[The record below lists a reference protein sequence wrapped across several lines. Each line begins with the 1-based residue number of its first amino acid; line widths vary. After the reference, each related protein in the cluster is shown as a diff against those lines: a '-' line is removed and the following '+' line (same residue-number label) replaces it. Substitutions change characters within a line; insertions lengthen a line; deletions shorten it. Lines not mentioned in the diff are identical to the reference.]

1 MRVLII
7 TSEPLDPDN
16 VLPST
21 FELTQ
26 AQILSRH
33 FSVAIVSVRAGV
45 SFTRTAKA
53 LVRRMMGSKADGQVR
68 KHSIEGVTVFEGIGY
83 RFPGPHTPEAE
94 LKAWVAVGMR
104 AVSAAERSMEGDGP
118 LVVHAHGRF
127 LYGGALALEA
137 KKKYGYPYVYTD
149 HSTFYQRGIAPVS
162 LKPVLGQVI
171 DGASRVTM
179 VSRSLLGHVE
189 SYLGRRLPQAMILP
203 NVLDLLFESPLPVR
217 KDRGGEFVFVNVA
230 SLDHKK
236 GLDILIRA
244 FAKAFRG
251 RSSVR
256 LYLCGDG
263 PLAGQL
269 KALAAELGVGETVVF
284 RGRLAKAEV
293 VKILDGADFFVLP
306 SRMET
311 FGVVVIEA
319 LARGVPVIATR
330 SGGPEYIVEE
340 STGLLVEPED
350 EGQLVGALVGAYE
363 GRLVVKSAAEIRATA
378 LRRYG
383 SDEFLK
389 NMIQLYNSV
398 VQ

>member
-1 MRVLII
+1 
-7 TSEPLDPDN
+7 
-16 VLPST
+16 
-21 FELTQ
+21 
-26 AQILSRH
+26 
-33 FSVAIVSVRAGV
+33 
-45 SFTRTAKA
+45 
-53 LVRRMMGSKADGQVR
+53 
-68 KHSIEGVTVFEGIGY
+68 
-83 RFPGPHTPEAE
+83 
-94 LKAWVAVGMR
+94 
-104 AVSAAERSMEGDGP
+104 
-118 LVVHAHGRF
+118 
-127 LYGGALALEA
+127 
-137 KKKYGYPYVYTD
+137 
-149 HSTFYQRGIAPVS
+149 
-162 LKPVLGQVI
+162 
-171 DGASRVTM
+171 
-179 VSRSLLGHVE
+179 
-189 SYLGRRLPQAMILP
+189 MILP

-263 PLAGQL
+263 PLAVQL